1 MYLAGYAVECLLKA
15 YLIQQMQGQTRMDAM
30 DRLNE
35 RRNKQRLK
43 PTKNIMRSAAGHE
56 ISYMV
61 QLTDL
66 ETAFESYD
74 VKMWGR
80 VGVWKSAWRY
90 ESEILS
96 PQVAQEFLSDVEAA
110 VNWLQPKIGGNA

>member
-1 MYLAGYAVECLLKA
+1 
-15 YLIQQMQGQTRMDAM
+15 MDAM